1 MSYVN
6 DRDPSNCKAFDR
18 QIMVKID
25 SKKIAKPNSRDING
39 NLTNCVPNE
48 IISFFLLNIKKGK
61 VFIFPY
67 FCSSYIVINVKYK
80 YKPMNSYDG
89 NVNSSNSRFKHLFE
103 CDYVIIFSKTRTIS
117 RKYDR

>member
-25 SKKIAKPNSRDING
+25 SKKIAKPNSRDVNG

-48 IISFFLLNIKKGK
+48 IISFFFVNYKKKSK

-67 FCSSYIVINVKYK
+67 LCSSC
-80 YKPMNSYDG
+80 KPMNSYDG
-89 NVNSSNSRFKHLFE
+89 NVNSSN
-103 CDYVIIFSKTRTIS
+103 
-117 RKYDR
+117 